1 MLLGFIIWS
10 LITPLFIGVG
20 ISSRRSEK
28 PAGFWANS
36 EAPKSEDI
44 TDVKKYNKA
53 VSNILFT
60 FAAIY
65 ELLGVTLLFL
75 EQNEALVI
83 FPLLGTFFL
92 VIGIMV
98 AYVFVEKKYK
108 KK

>member
-10 LITPLFIGVG
+10 LITPLFIYIG
-20 ISSRRSEK
+20 ISSRRSDK
-28 PAGFWANS
+28 PAGFWANA
-36 EAPKSEDI
+36 EAPKESEI

-65 ELLGVTLLFL
+65 ELIGVTLLFL
-75 EQNEALVI
+75 GQNDALLI
-83 FPLLGTFFL
+83 IPLLGTFFL